1 MATAVITAEE
11 ACMHTCVI
19 FSTLTGS
26 TASESTK
33 DMRSTE
39 IASGREQPAMVEPVK
54 CDVIVICFTLE
65 CG

>member
-1 MATAVITAEE
+1 MAMAVITAEE

-26 TASESTK
+26 TASGNTR
-33 DMRSTE
+33 DMRSTK
-39 IASGREQPAMVEPVK
+39 IANERDQPAMVEPVK
-54 CDVIVICFTLE
+54 CDVIVICFTFE